1 MADFCRVNTL
11 IIWVIRKLGNVVSW
25 VFWLESCVLPKVCLQ
40 IQSSWYWCR
49 NGVLRAVRK
58 WFSVS
63 RLLWCQS
70 FLSYSSV
77 KEHSS
82 RMPSWKQRAT
92 SSRPATCRCLILN
105 FLAFMFWEINFSCT
119 YTTQCQVLC
128 NCSTNKTNTP
138 LVRFPLLGDNN
149 QTHAIWEREGLIWL
163 TVVGYSPSWRGS
175 AGAWGSWSYWIS
187 SQKTGR
193 LLQS

>member
-1 MADFCRVNTL
+1 MLCPECFGL
-11 IIWVIRKLGNVVSW
+11 KVVSFPKF
-25 VFWLESCVLPKVCLQ
+25 VFRFSPHGTDG
-40 IQSSWYWCR
+40 R
-49 NGVLRAVRK
+49 NGVLWAMRK

-70 FLSYSSV
+70 FSSYSSV

-82 RMPSWKQRAT
+82 RMPSWKQWAT
-92 SSRPATCRCLILN
+92 SSRPATCRCLIMNL
-105 FLAFMFWEINFSCT
+105 LAFMFWEINFSCT